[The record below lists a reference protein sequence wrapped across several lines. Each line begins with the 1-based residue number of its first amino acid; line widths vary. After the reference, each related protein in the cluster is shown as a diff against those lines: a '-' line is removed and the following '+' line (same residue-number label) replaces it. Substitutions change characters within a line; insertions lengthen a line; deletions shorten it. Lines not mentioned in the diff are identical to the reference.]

1 MWRSNLRFCLF
12 FNFDSCLKS
21 HDQTC
26 HVKKGKGSVTG
37 WGEAPGFG
45 TASWK
50 SPRCCSENISL
61 FAVPQTP
68 SASADLIACT
78 RCHTTDWALLI
89 PHSNTC
95 DEFPPLK
102 PLFVFVFL
110 ILSQSRDGSYHHLY
124 RSLQSDHPELPS
136 SHPPADCYHS
146 SAGPHGS
153 TPAAC

>member
-1 MWRSNLRFCLF
+1 MWQSNLRFCLF

-26 HVKKGKGSVTG
+26 HVKKG
-37 WGEAPGFG
+37 WGGG
-45 TASWK
+45 
-50 SPRCCSENISL
+50 SPRIWHSFMKVTSVL
-61 FAVPQTP
+61 FWKHFAVCCTP
-68 SASADLIACT
+68 NTERLSRSDRLHSVFVW
-78 RCHTTDWALLI
+78 CHTTDWALLI

-102 PLFVFVFL
+102 PVFVFVFL